1 MAEEKSLHRMPVADS
16 GCSRWLSI
24 AEIGLPQSICFAG
37 RGGMATNLNEQ
48 SEFIFVSPFRRG
60 ALESPQGRD
69 LFQACLWQHH
79 RTFGAITSA
88 KPTLLLAQRA
98 TTKSKTNKIIIN
110 NLILKTN
117 RMKKVFA
124 TLTVLAMLTIGSV
137 AVMAQEPAVADSV
150 ASEQVT
156 ETPAAD
162 AEEVGGI
169 EALHKT
175 LKVKF
180 IEGGAGF
187 MAATLICL
195 VFGLALCI
203 ERIIYL
209 SLSKTNTKALLAKVE
224 EALKNGGIEAAL
236 EVCRN
241 TRGPVASIF
250 YQGLSRYSEGI
261 EVVEKTVSSY
271 GGVQLGL
278 LEKNL
283 SWISLFISIA
293 PSLGFLGTI
302 IGMIQAFDKIQ
313 QVGDISATVVAGGIK
328 VALLTTLLGLIIAII
343 LQVFY
348 NYILSLIEGLVNEM
362 EDSSISLLDLVVEY
376 DAAQKK

>member
-1 MAEEKSLHRMPVADS
+1 
-16 GCSRWLSI
+16 
-24 AEIGLPQSICFAG
+24 
-37 RGGMATNLNEQ
+37 
-48 SEFIFVSPFRRG
+48 
-60 ALESPQGRD
+60 
-69 LFQACLWQHH
+69 
-79 RTFGAITSA
+79 
-88 KPTLLLAQRA
+88 
-98 TTKSKTNKIIIN
+98 
-110 NLILKTN
+110 
-117 RMKKVFA
+117 MKKVFA
-124 TLTVLAMLTIGSV
+124 TFTVLAMLAFGSV
-137 AVMAQEPAVADSV
+137 AVMAQEAEVAAPEATEQIAQDEAAVAEAPVV
-150 ASEQVT
+150 AVE
-156 ETPAAD
+156 E
-162 AEEVGGI
+162 AEAEVEEGGLV
-169 EALHKT
+169 ALHKT
-175 LKVKF
+175 LKTKF

-187 MAATLICL
+187 MAATLLCL

-209 SLSKTNTKALLAKVE
+209 SLSKTNTKALLANIE
-224 EALKNGGIEAAL
+224 AALKKGGIDAAL

-250 YQGLSRYSEGI
+250 YQGLSRYHEGVD
-261 EVVEKTVSSY
+261 VVEKTVASY

-343 LQVFY
+343 LQLFY
-348 NYILSLIEGLVNEM
+348 NYILSVIEGLVNEM
-362 EDSSISLLDLVVEY
+362 EDSSISLLDIVVEY
-376 DAAQKK
+376 DAQKK

>member
-1 MAEEKSLHRMPVADS
+1 
-16 GCSRWLSI
+16 
-24 AEIGLPQSICFAG
+24 
-37 RGGMATNLNEQ
+37 
-48 SEFIFVSPFRRG
+48 
-60 ALESPQGRD
+60 
-69 LFQACLWQHH
+69 
-79 RTFGAITSA
+79 
-88 KPTLLLAQRA
+88 
-98 TTKSKTNKIIIN
+98 
-110 NLILKTN
+110 
-117 RMKKVFA
+117 MKKIFA
-124 TLTVLAMLTIGSV
+124 TLTVLAMFSFGSV
-137 AVMAQEPAVADSV
+137 AVMAQE
-150 ASEQVT
+150 
-156 ETPAAD
+156 AAEAAPV
-162 AEEVGGI
+162 AEEVTDAPAVEEAPAVEVEEVAQETEGGI
-169 EALHKT
+169 VALHKT
-175 LKVKF
+175 LKTKF

-209 SLSKTNTKALLAKVE
+209 SLSKTNTKALLAEVE
-224 EALKNGGIEAAL
+224 KALKNGGIEAAL

-250 YQGLSRYSEGI
+250 YQGLSRYSEGVD
-261 EVVEKTVSSY
+261 VVEKTVASY

>member
-1 MAEEKSLHRMPVADS
+1 
-16 GCSRWLSI
+16 
-24 AEIGLPQSICFAG
+24 
-37 RGGMATNLNEQ
+37 
-48 SEFIFVSPFRRG
+48 
-60 ALESPQGRD
+60 
-69 LFQACLWQHH
+69 
-79 RTFGAITSA
+79 
-88 KPTLLLAQRA
+88 
-98 TTKSKTNKIIIN
+98 
-110 NLILKTN
+110 
-117 RMKKVFA
+117 MKKVFV
-124 TLTVLAMLTIGSV
+124 TLTVLAMLTFGSS
-137 AVMAQEPAVADSV
+137 AMMAQTEAQAAPEAT
-150 ASEQVT
+150 EQVAEEAAAEAVEAEAVVEEVVA
-156 ETPAAD
+156 ETPV
-162 AEEVGGI
+162 EEATGMK
-169 EALHKT
+169 ALHKT
-175 LKVKF
+175 LKTKF

-187 MAATLICL
+187 MAATLLCL

-209 SLSKTNTKALLAKVE
+209 SLSKTNTKALLANIE
-224 EALKNGGIEAAL
+224 EALKSGGIDKAL
-236 EVCRN
+236 DVCRN

-250 YQGLSRYSEGI
+250 YQGLSRYDEGI
-261 EVVEKTVSSY
+261 DVVEKTVASY

-302 IGMIQAFDKIQ
+302 IGMIAAFDKIQ

-343 LQVFY
+343 LQLFY
-348 NYILSLIEGLVNEM
+348 NYILSVIEGLVNEM

>member
-1 MAEEKSLHRMPVADS
+1 
-16 GCSRWLSI
+16 
-24 AEIGLPQSICFAG
+24 
-37 RGGMATNLNEQ
+37 
-48 SEFIFVSPFRRG
+48 
-60 ALESPQGRD
+60 
-69 LFQACLWQHH
+69 
-79 RTFGAITSA
+79 
-88 KPTLLLAQRA
+88 
-98 TTKSKTNKIIIN
+98 
-110 NLILKTN
+110 
-117 RMKKVFA
+117 MKKIFA
-124 TLTVLAMLTIGSV
+124 TLTVLAMFSFGSV
-137 AVMAQEPAVADSV
+137 AVMAQD
-150 ASEQVT
+150 
-156 ETPAAD
+156 AAEAAPV
-162 AEEVGGI
+162 AEEVTVDSAAVEAPVVEAEEVVEEAEGGVV
-169 EALHKT
+169 ALHKT
-175 LKVKF
+175 LKTKF

-209 SLSKTNTKALLAKVE
+209 SLSKTNTKALLNKVE

-250 YQGLSRYSEGI
+250 YQGLSRYSEGVD
-261 EVVEKTVSSY
+261 VVEKTVASY

>member
-1 MAEEKSLHRMPVADS
+1 
-16 GCSRWLSI
+16 
-24 AEIGLPQSICFAG
+24 
-37 RGGMATNLNEQ
+37 
-48 SEFIFVSPFRRG
+48 
-60 ALESPQGRD
+60 
-69 LFQACLWQHH
+69 
-79 RTFGAITSA
+79 
-88 KPTLLLAQRA
+88 
-98 TTKSKTNKIIIN
+98 
-110 NLILKTN
+110 
-117 RMKKVFA
+117 MKKVFA
-124 TLTVLAMLTIGSV
+124 TLTVLAMLTFGSV
-137 AVMAQEPAVADSV
+137 AVMAQEEAQAAPEAT
-150 ASEQVT
+150 EQVT
-156 ETPAAD
+156 EETEAPAVEA
-162 AEEVGGI
+162 ATEEVAPETEEGGLV
-169 EALHKT
+169 ALHKT
-175 LKVKF
+175 LKTKF

-187 MAATLICL
+187 MAATLLCL

-203 ERIIYL
+203 ERIMYL
-209 SLSKTNTKALLAKVE
+209 SLSKTNTKALLEQIEA
-224 EALKNGGIEAAL
+224 ALKNGGIDAAL

-250 YQGLSRYSEGI
+250 YQGLSRYNEGVD
-261 EVVEKTVSSY
+261 VVEKTVASY

-302 IGMIQAFDKIQ
+302 IGMIAAFDKIQ

-343 LQVFY
+343 LQLFY
-348 NYILSLIEGLVNEM
+348 NYILSIIEGLVNEM